1 MIVSCWDVE
10 DEKMAAWKALVAMLL
25 VQLFNTGKVMF
36 SNVAVDGGM
45 FVLALLTYRSFFAA
59 PSSSLFV

>member
-1 MIVSCWDVE
+1 
-10 DEKMAAWKALVAMLL
+10 MAAWKALAAMLL
-25 VQLFNTGKVMF
+25 VQLFNTGKVLF

-59 PSSSLFV
+59 PSFSLSV